1 MLPAE
6 IKALRTEL
14 KCTAKELAGALGLEQ
29 KIVMAWES
37 GELFPTKKYVE
48 QMEALRQKG
57 PSAIP
62 KKPKGK
68 EPPPLAVLADPA
80 LWGLLRKL
88 LVHRKLRDE
97 VVKLAAEYAD
107 PAEEPAAPRG
117 DA

>member
-1 MLPAE
+1 MSPEE

-29 KIVMAWES
+29 KTVLAWES
-37 GELFPTKKYVE
+37 GELFPTKRHVDV
-48 QMEALRQKG
+48 METLRQKG

-68 EPPPLAVLADPA
+68 DPAPMAVLADPA
-80 LWGLLRKL
+80 LWLLMRKL

-97 VVKLAAEYAD
+97 VIKLAAEYGD
-107 PAEEPAAPRG
+107 PAETPPNG
-117 DA
+117 